1 MTRTPTTTRRSNGS
15 AASGRGFT
23 FLEAVLGLALLGILG
38 GAIFGVLGYAWR
50 IEIEARQTL
59 AAAEIA
65 NRVLISYIDDPTS
78 PEKLPETI
86 AYEQADYR
94 WSIDVQPTI
103 IRDAF
108 PDARTSRDGLPA
120 TQEALESL
128 ELVTVTAWLDDDT
141 SASAAPGRT
150 PTFRMERVI
159 NPFQYR
165 GNDTLERLLQS
176 PERQNRLL
184 MQMSGIDGGG
194 S

>member
-1 MTRTPTTTRRSNGS
+1 MKVATR
-15 AASGRGFT
+15 RGFT
-23 FLEAVLGLALLGILG
+23 FLEAILGLALLGILG
-38 GAIFGVLGYAWR
+38 GAIFAVLGYAWR

-86 AYEQADYR
+86 AYEQLDYR
-94 WSIDVQPTI
+94 WSIDVTPTI

-108 PDARTSRDGLPA
+108 PGARTSRDGLPA
-120 TQEALESL
+120 TQEALESM
-128 ELVTVTAWLDDDT
+128 ELVTVTAWLDDGT
-141 SASAAPGRT
+141 SASVAPGRT
-150 PTFRMERVI
+150 PTVRLERVI

-165 GNDTLERLLQS
+165 GNDTLQRLLQS
-176 PERQNRLL
+176 PERQQRLL
-184 MQMSGIDGGG
+184 MQISGIEGGG

>member
-1 MTRTPTTTRRSNGS
+1 MTRTPSTSRRAKKVATR
-15 AASGRGFT
+15 RGFT
-23 FLEAVLGLALLGILG
+23 FLEAILGLALLGILG
-38 GAIFGVLGYAWR
+38 GAIFAVLGYAWR

-86 AYEQADYR
+86 AYEQVDYR
-94 WSIDVQPTI
+94 WSIDVAPTI

-108 PDARTSRDGLPA
+108 PGARTSRDGLPA
-120 TQEALESL
+120 TQEALESM
-128 ELVTVTAWLDDDT
+128 ELVTVTAWLDDGT
-141 SASAAPGRT
+141 SLSAAPGRT
-150 PTFRMERVI
+150 PTVRLERVI

-176 PERQNRLL
+176 PERQRQLL
-184 MQMSGIDGGG
+184 MQMSGIEGGG

>member
-1 MTRTPTTTRRSNGS
+1 MPRPPRTTR
-15 AASGRGFT
+15 RGFT
-23 FLEAVLGLALLGILG
+23 FLEAILGMALVGILG

-78 PEKLPETI
+78 TAKLPELI
-86 AYEQADYR
+86 DYEQVRYR
-94 WSIDVQPTI
+94 WSLNVTQTLL
-103 IRDAF
+103 RDSF
-108 PDARTSRDGLPA
+108 PDARTDREGAPSSS
-120 TQEALESL
+120 EALESM
-128 ELVTVTAWLDDDT
+128 ELVTVTAWLDDG
-141 SASAAPGRT
+141 SASSIAPGRT
-150 PTFRMERVI
+150 PTFELERVI

-184 MQMSGIDGGG
+184 LQMIGVEGGG

>member
-1 MTRTPTTTRRSNGS
+1 VHQPRRTSRPPTSH
-15 AASGRGFT
+15 RGFT
-23 FLEAVLGLALLGILG
+23 FLEAILGLALVGILG

-78 PEKLPETI
+78 TAKLPELI
-86 AYEQADYR
+86 DYEQVRYR
-94 WSIDVQPTI
+94 WSLNVTPTI

-108 PDARTSRDGLPA
+108 PEARTSRSGAPA
-120 TQEALESL
+120 NTEALESM
-128 ELVTVTAWLDDDT
+128 ELVTVTAWLDDGS
-141 SASAAPGRT
+141 SASIAPGRT
-150 PTFRMERVI
+150 PTFQLERVI

-165 GNDTLERLLQS
+165 GNDTLERLLES

-184 MQMSGIDGGG
+184 LQMIDVEGGG
-194 S
+194 P